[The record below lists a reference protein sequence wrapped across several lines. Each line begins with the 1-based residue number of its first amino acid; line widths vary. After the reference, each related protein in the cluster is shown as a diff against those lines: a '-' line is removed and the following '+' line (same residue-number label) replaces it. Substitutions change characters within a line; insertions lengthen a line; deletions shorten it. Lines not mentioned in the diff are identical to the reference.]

1 MPVFGRPGR
10 GLAAVIAAL
19 VLVPLGGQPLA
30 VAAGGPSNDPPPAG
44 GYWAASY
51 EPGTS
56 RPAGFPAA
64 GTTRNLRGET
74 ASPTAHVTKARSDH
88 ANATSVDENVN
99 GLFDQDSSTKWYA
112 SGSGRPTGDRP
123 VHVIYSLG
131 SAQALSGYSLTSAND
146 APPRDP
152 AAWTLL
158 GSNSASA
165 AENADDS
172 SWSALDDEKGQRFA
186 ARGQSNFYALDAPR
200 KYRYYQLRL
209 TDTCAERCE
218 GATGDRT
225 KLQLA
230 DWTLR
235 GLPDA
240 ATSPLGVSVE
250 NADSGGAADGSYAL
264 RYAGL
269 VPRSGPA
276 KSSVVLRSGLD
287 VPLGEDATLSWA
299 VRPQDAASAHVS
311 VDLVHTDAHGRHPRV
326 LTSPGTGQRREPAAA
341 PNGWST
347 VSVDLGGLAGRRITE
362 VRLRYDDPAAKAG
375 ARISGWIDAIQL
387 GKPLLD
393 ASTTWSYLDAPGV
406 DPAAGNAD
414 RTAWTRPGSP
424 PGGIPW
430 KTAAGP
436 FGAKNQGTDLGPD
449 FPVRTRLN
457 LYKDGSAGD
466 TVEAYFFRTDF
477 TLDRAMI
484 DATGGLVG
492 SVVHDDTVTIYLNGR
507 RIAGRNDGAI
517 SKNLQYQTP
526 EGTSGQGDPLR
537 TAFVV
542 PASAL
547 RAGTNTLAVE
557 VHQCDHTSSDAYFR
571 LDSLAPAQGSLPFT
585 DDQLSSVHDS
595 DRLPAAPDGGDYF
608 TWLLRSFTQARDTH
622 SLMGENQALPKGT
635 TYDELTALNDR
646 TVVDINNAPADAS
659 DPEVHEALI
668 DGRSSPYQTMAD
680 GLGTRL
686 GTLYSQALKNG
697 ELPRTEALLSGRVE
711 HTPDSSADWYQTAK
725 NTYQYKRPFV
735 RMGFGDEDGLI
746 KPWDSRG
753 GYDGLAKDG
762 SFPSGHTSHGYA
774 QGIVLATLLPE
785 LAPQILARASEYGEH
800 RILLAFHYPTD
811 IMGGRIVGERTA
823 QGRWSDPGFRTL
835 LEQAQDELRAVL
847 AQKCRESGAGDT
859 LSRCIAHDR
868 PYLPTGEA
876 VDVYTQRLT
885 YGFPRI
891 GPEDQPPAV
900 PAGAEDLLRTA
911 LPKLSAAQRRTV
923 LAATQLPSG
932 YALDEDGA
940 PGSWQRLNLAAAMT
954 AKVAVHRDGTLTVNG
969 VHVNREGMP
978 TDG

>member
-1 MPVFGRPGR
+1 M
-10 GLAAVIAAL
+10 AVLAAL
-19 VLVPLGGQPLA
+19 VLVPLGGQPVA
-30 VAAGGPSNDPPPAG
+30 VAAGGLSNELPRAG
-44 GYWAASY
+44 GYWSASY

-64 GTTRNLRGET
+64 GTARNVRGET
-74 ASPTAHVTKARSDH
+74 AGPTSRVAAARSDH
-88 ANATSVDENVN
+88 ANATSVDENVDS
-99 GLFDQDSSTKWYA
+99 LFDQDSSTKWYA
-112 SGSGRPTGDRP
+112 SGSGRPTDARP
-123 VHVIYSLG
+123 VHVIYALR
-131 SAQALSGYSLTSAND
+131 SAQVLSGYSLTSAND

-152 AAWTLL
+152 AAWTVL

-172 SWSALDDEKGQRFA
+172 SWRALGEEKDQRFA
-186 ARGQSNFYALDAPR
+186 ARGQSNFYALEAAH

-209 TDTCAERCE
+209 TDTCADRCE
-218 GATGDRT
+218 GAAGDRT

-235 GLPDA
+235 GLADGGV
-240 ATSPLGVSVE
+240 SPLGVSVE

-264 RYAGL
+264 RYAGR
-269 VPRSGPA
+269 VPKAGPA
-276 KSSVVLRSGLD
+276 RSSVVLRSGLD
-287 VPLGEDATLSWA
+287 VLLGEGATLSWA

-311 VDLVHTDAHGRHPRV
+311 VDLVHTDANGRHTRV
-326 LTSPGTGQRREPAAA
+326 LTTPQAGRSGEPAAT
-341 PNGWST
+341 PDGWRT
-347 VSVDLGGLAGRRITE
+347 VSVDLGALAGRRVTE

-375 ARISGWIDAIQL
+375 SRISGWIDDIRL
-387 GKPLLD
+387 GKPVLD
-393 ASTTWSYLDAPGV
+393 ASATWDYLDAPDV

-424 PGGIPW
+424 PGGVPW
-430 KTAAGP
+430 KTATGP
-436 FGAKNQGTDLGPD
+436 FGVKNQGTDLGPD

-457 LYKDGSAGD
+457 LHKDGSTGD

-477 TLDRAMI
+477 TMDRATI
-484 DATGGLVG
+484 DASGGLVG
-492 SVVHDDTVTIYLNGR
+492 TVVHDDTVTVYLNGR
-507 RIAGRNDGAI
+507 RLAGRNDGAI
-517 SKNLQYQTP
+517 TKNLQYQTP

-557 VHQCDHTSSDAYFR
+557 VHQCDRTSSDAYFR
-571 LDSLAPAQGSLPFT
+571 LDSLVPAQGSLPFT
-585 DDQLSSVHDS
+585 DEQLSTVHDS

-608 TWLLRSFTQARDTH
+608 TWLLRPFTAARDTP
-622 SLMGENQALPKGT
+622 SLMGANEALPPGT

-646 TVVDINNAPADAS
+646 TVIDINNAPADAT

-668 DGRSSPYQTMAD
+668 DGRSSPYRTMAD

-686 GTLYSQALKNG
+686 GALYSQALENG

-711 HTPDSSADWYQTAK
+711 HTPGSSADWYQTAK
-725 NTYQYKRPFV
+725 NNYQYKRPFV
-735 RMGFGDEDGLI
+735 RMGFADEDGLV

-847 AQKCRESGAGDT
+847 AQKCRESGAGGT
-859 LSRCIAHDR
+859 LAQCIAHDR

-876 VDVYTQRLT
+876 VDVYTHRLT

-891 GPEDQPPAV
+891 GTEGRPPAV

-911 LPKLSAAQRRTV
+911 LPKLSATQRRAV

-940 PGSWQRLNLAAAMT
+940 PGSWQRLNLAAAMS
-954 AKVAVHRDGTLTVNG
+954 AKVGVHRDGTLTVNG
-969 VHVNREGMP
+969 VHVDREGMP
-978 TDG
+978 TRG